1 MPDDEKKP
9 QSAEELR
16 HRALSRWDNEG
27 GAGRDGPKESHAHV
41 LPDPDIPN
49 LTDAELIQLRVRVIA
64 LENLMIMLL
73 AKGSDRQ
80 LALAR
85 EMATYI
91 SPRAG
96 FTHHPLTLQAAA
108 HMDDLV
114 DRALHYRSV
123 DPVMTAAAPTL
134 TTPYKSTP
142 VFDEV
147 TLPAGLRREHRTK
160 AGAWGVIRVLEG
172 RLRYQVIDPSSEVI
186 LEPGRPGLILP
197 QQPHLVEPLGPV
209 RMQVEFYDSLPDL

>member
-16 HRALSRWDNEG
+16 HRALSRWNNEG
-27 GAGRDGPKESHAHV
+27 GAGRDGPKESHARV

-49 LTDAELIQLRVRVIA
+49 LTDAEIIQLRVRVFA

-73 AKGSDRQ
+73 AEGSDRQ

-91 SPRAG
+91 APRAG
-96 FTHHPLTLQAAA
+96 FTHHPLTIQAAA

-114 DRALHYRSV
+114 DRAIHYRSV
-123 DPVMTAAAPTL
+123 
-134 TTPYKSTP
+134 TPP
-142 VFDEV
+142 
-147 TLPAGLRREHRTK
+147 
-160 AGAWGVIRVLEG
+160 
-172 RLRYQVIDPSSEVI
+172 
-186 LEPGRPGLILP
+186 
-197 QQPHLVEPLGPV
+197 
-209 RMQVEFYDSLPDL
+209 